1 MYGTAA
7 IWFSSEAG
15 LGANKGKSTEIETE
29 SSELA
34 SLEIISNHILTV
46 TAKKKEEL
54 DCKEMQNIKHK
65 LVFTHLAFSVHTN

>member
-7 IWFSSEAG
+7 IWFSSKAG

-34 SLEIISNHILTV
+34 SLEIISNHILTA
-46 TAKKKEEL
+46 TSKKRKSLIAKR
-54 DCKEMQNIKHK
+54 CKI
-65 LVFTHLAFSVHTN
+65 